1 MTFEELAKKVADDFR
16 VTMKDEGFDTLK
28 EMCDCYWWSP
38 ADLKEDIGAVI
49 WLVSGGEAYLDEI
62 DGSDVCL
69 NGDCISYR
77 KFAYMFRKYL
87 KEMGDTN
94 NDEDEEE

>member
-1 MTFEELAKKVADDFR
+1 MTFEELAKKVAEDFR

-38 ADLKEDIGAVI
+38 ADLKEEIGAVI
-49 WLVSGGEAYLDEI
+49 VSVSSGEAYIDEI
-62 DGSDVCL
+62 DGSDVLL
-69 NGDCISYR
+69 NCDCISYR
-77 KFAYMFRKYL
+77 KFAFMFRKYL